1 MFLISF
7 CRKTC
12 LTYYF
17 YRQFFLLHYKYIIWI
32 VPLSIIQTDSML
44 INVINIHWMF
54 SGCPLQAGTA
64 ITAKTI
70 LGPTSDAILF
80 SLENLFLVVAS
91 ITSFNYHKLKMWC
104 DSSANDPY
112 STLNNDISN
121 MSNHVAKL
129 YNANNVTSQ

>member
-1 MFLISF
+1 
-7 CRKTC
+7 
-12 LTYYF
+12 
-17 YRQFFLLHYKYIIWI
+17 
-32 VPLSIIQTDSML
+32 
-44 INVINIHWMF
+44 MF
-54 SGCPLQAGTA
+54 SGFPLQAGTA

-70 LGPTSDAILF
+70 LGL
-80 SLENLFLVVAS
+80 AS

-129 YNANNVTSQ
+129 YNANNVTIKHYSN